1 MAKSIVSQRCFF
13 SGARQMA
20 VWGYARVST
29 DDQNTAPQV
38 DALIA
43 AGVPRETL
51 VEEYISGAAKDRPK
65 FVALLLRLQSGDTLM
80 VWKICRLGRNTLA
93 ALQTAEE
100 MNARGVRIVIT
111 TLGIDMTTPAGKL
124 VFGILAQLAE
134 FEREQIRERINAGMA
149 AAKARGKHLGRR
161 HALTQHQRREAVKLV
176 ESGKSL
182 AEVGAILGV
191 HRSIVH
197 RAVQKAKAE
206 HAGA

>member
-1 MAKSIVSQRCFF
+1 MAT
-13 SGARQMA
+13 
-20 VWGYARVST
+20 WGYARVST
-29 DDQNTAPQV
+29 DDQTTALQV

-43 AGVPRETL
+43 AGVPKANL
-51 VEEYISGAAKDRPK
+51 AEEYISGSAKDRPK
-65 FVALLLRLQSGDTLM
+65 FAALLARLQPGDTLM

-100 MNARGVRIVIT
+100 LHARGVRIVIT
-111 TLGIDMTTPAGKL
+111 TLGIDLTTPAGKL

-161 HALTQHQRREAVKLV
+161 YALTPHQRREAVKLV

-197 RAVQKAKAE
+197 RAVQAAKALE
-206 HAGA
+206 GA

>member
-1 MAKSIVSQRCFF
+1 MAIY
-13 SGARQMA
+13 
-20 VWGYARVST
+20 GYARVST
-29 DDQNTAPQV
+29 DDQNTALQV

-43 AGVPRETL
+43 AGVPKENL
-51 VEEYISGAAKDRPK
+51 IEEHISGAAKDRPK
-65 FVALLLRLQSGDTLM
+65 FARLLARLRPGDTLM

-100 MNARGVRIVIT
+100 LHGRGVRIVIT
-111 TLGIDMTTPAGKL
+111 TLGVDLETPAGKL

-149 AAKARGKHLGRR
+149 AARARGKHLGRR
-161 HALTQHQRREAVKLV
+161 HALTPHQRREALKLV

-197 RAVQKAKAE
+197 RAVQEMRAQ
-206 HAGA
+206 